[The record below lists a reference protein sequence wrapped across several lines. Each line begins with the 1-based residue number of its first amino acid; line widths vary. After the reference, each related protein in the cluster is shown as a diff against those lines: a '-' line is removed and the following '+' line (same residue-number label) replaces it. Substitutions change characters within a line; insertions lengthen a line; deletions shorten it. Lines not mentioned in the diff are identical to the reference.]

1 MGADDQ
7 QLELHGALEALGG
20 SAGNGKL
27 RDLLGW
33 DEATYDAVKA
43 PLVASG
49 QLQPGRGCGG
59 SVSLTDKVDSGSS
72 AAADLRPAASPR
84 TPRTVSPPTPDPQ
97 PSGKQILSAFIL
109 SVADLLRVAGQA
121 FCNTSALSMK
131 RLMGD
136 QDNICENL
144 RSYIQAFTP
153 REVIKLMVNLIFI
166 EDGQAL
172 TQGGHRPQP
181 LRPHRGHRRHAQRG
195 RGTPGGDEPRELRDL
210 QGRHADQGAGHQKY
224 PLRQH
229 ARR

>member
-7 QLELHGALEALGG
+7 QLEPLGALEALGG

-33 DEATYDAVKA
+33 DEATYEAVKA

-49 QLQPGRGCGG
+49 LLQPGRGRGG
-59 SVSLTDKVDSGSS
+59 SLSLADEAVAGSS
-72 AAADLRPAASPR
+72 AAADRRPAASPR

-97 PSGKQILSAFIL
+97 PSGKQNLSAFIW

-121 FCNTSALSMK
+121 FCNTSALGMK

-136 QDNICENL
+136 QDSIGENL

-153 REVIKLMVNLIFI
+153 HEVIKLMVNLIFI
-166 EDGQAL
+166 EDDQAL
-172 TQGGHRPQP
+172 TQGSIVRSLYDPTAGTVCAGKRFGGGDHRPA
-181 LRPHRGHRRHAQRG
+181 HRYV
-195 RGTPGGDEPRELRDL
+195 L
-210 QGRHADQGAGHQKY
+210 
-224 PLRQH
+224 
-229 ARR
+229 